1 MHLGG
6 TFFEH
11 FSSMKDPRVSRTR
24 RHNLIDIV
32 VIAVCAILCGADSWT
47 EIALFGRCKRDWFK
61 TFLTL
66 PNGIPSH
73 DTFGRVF
80 ALLDAEVFEQSFEAW
95 ITSIALLTGGEIV
108 AVDGKTVRRS
118 HKNKDG
124 MSALHLVS
132 AFAVKNGLSL
142 GERKIDTKSNELK
155 AIPKLLNLLNISGC
169 TITIDAAG
177 CYKEVVK
184 NILNNGANYV
194 IAVKK
199 NQPRLFKQIGE
210 LFEKSTHIPSYDRA
224 QEEDHSHGRHTVR
237 VCEVIST
244 IDSMGMITCAEE
256 WGVASVVK
264 ILNTRKTKTRVTT
277 ETRFYISSLSPVCA
291 KEMLNIIRA
300 HWGIE
305 NSLHWILDM
314 AYREDESRIR
324 TGYAQQN
331 FALMRKI
338 TLNLLKQETT
348 IKVGIKGKRLNAGW
362 DTSYL
367 LEVLGIK
374 MR

>member
-1 MHLGG
+1 MYLGG

-24 RHNLIDIV
+24 RHNLMDIV
-32 VIAVCAILCGADSWT
+32 IIAICAILCGADSWT
-47 EIALFGRCKRDWFK
+47 EIALFGRCKRDWFT

-95 ITSIALLTGGEIV
+95 VASIAMFTGGDIV

-118 HKNKDG
+118 HNNKDG
-124 MSALHLVS
+124 MSALHIVS

-155 AIPKLLNLLNISGC
+155 AIPKLLNILNLSGC

-184 NILNNGANYV
+184 NIVNNGANYV

-199 NQPRLFKQIGE
+199 NQPRLFKHIGE
-210 LFEKSTHIPSYDRA
+210 IFDNNTHAQCYDRT
-224 QEEDHSHGRHTVR
+224 QEEDNTHGRQVIR
-237 VCEVIST
+237 VCEVISNLT
-244 IDSMGMITCAEE
+244 SVDTITCVEE
-256 WGVASVVK
+256 WGVKSVVK
-264 ILNTRKTKTRVTT
+264 IINTRKTKTRVTT
-277 ETRFYISSLSPVCA
+277 ETRFYISSLSNVSA
-291 KEMLNIIRA
+291 KEMLNTIRA

-305 NSLHWILDM
+305 NSLHWVLDI

>member
-11 FSSMKDPRVSRTR
+11 FSSMEDPRVSRTR
-24 RHNLIDIV
+24 RHNLIDII

-47 EIALFGRCKRDWFK
+47 EIALFGRCKREWFA

-80 ALLDAEVFEQSFEAW
+80 ALLDAQVFEQSFETWVA
-95 ITSIALLTGGEIV
+95 SIALLTGGEII

-155 AIPKLLNLLNISGC
+155 AIPKLLNILNLSGC

-199 NQPRLFKQIGE
+199 NQPRLFKQIGD
-210 LFEKSTHIPSYDRA
+210 LFDQNIHAQFRDRT
-224 QEEDHSHGRHTVR
+224 QEEDHSHGRQVVR
-237 VCEVIST
+237 VCEVISNQASVGT
-244 IDSMGMITCAEE
+244 ITCAEE
-256 WGVASVVK
+256 WGVTSVAK
-264 ILNTRKTKTRVTT
+264 IINTRKTKTRVTT
-277 ETRFYISSLSPVCA
+277 ETRFYISSLSTVSA
-291 KEMLNIIRA
+291 KEMLNTIRA

-305 NSLHWILDM
+305 NSLHWVLDI

-338 TLNLLKQETT
+338 TLNLLKQEMT

-362 DTSYL
+362 DTNYL